1 MMNVPHKDKLRLDA
15 IESELLIIYP
25 PAPTDDEFDGLWV
38 ICDYTLP
45 DMADCLAKDKNL
57 RKALDGA
64 VGYLD

>member
-15 IESELLIIYP
+15 IENELLIIYP
-25 PAPTDDEFDGLWV
+25 PAPTGDSFDGLWV

-45 DMADCLAKDKNL
+45 DMADYLSRDRNL

-64 VGYLD
+64 MQ